1 MDSDILKNIDN
12 KENNEE
18 IDECCICLNLLQ
30 GELAELSCGHVY
42 HLECVTEWISKK
54 NNYRKA
60 CCICEND
67 TEIVNIFY
75 KMKTHKY
82 KIEEPILERKK
93 SNDLIYNK
101 NEIQYIES
109 EQYENNTNLNNQ
121 FNYNTIDYRFDN
133 NNNSNNRIVH
143 QNMIESSQR
152 NDYKCC
158 NIL

>member
-1 MDSDILKNIDN
+1 MDNDILINLDN
-12 KENNEE
+12 KENEEEE
-18 IDECCICLNLLQ
+18 IDECCICLTLLQ
-30 GELAELSCGHVY
+30 GELVELSCGHVY

-82 KIEEPILERKK
+82 KIEEQILERKI
-93 SNDLIYNK
+93 SNK
-101 NEIQYIES
+101 NINYVNDTNYVNDIINNTSQNIINQNNNILRDE
-109 EQYENNTNLNNQ
+109 YEND
-121 FNYNTIDYRFDN
+121 FNYNTLENHSRE
-133 NNNSNNRIVH
+133 NR
-143 QNMIESSQR
+143 NT
-152 NDYKCC
+152 YKCC